1 MGLFQ
6 YIKLNVF
13 IISLAFGLFAVYITM
28 PDTRKIYVY
37 PNPENIDVLQYK
49 DKTDTCF
56 KFKQNRSFGF
66 GRYAQKE
73 LIGSIK
79 RTSRRILYIT
89 ASSEK
94 SPTNWK
100 PSLSLQIISDVK
112 KSSLRT
118 ILL

>member
-56 KFKQNRSFGF
+56 KFKQNEVACPKNDS
-66 GRYAQKE
+66 E
-73 LIGSIK
+73 
-79 RTSRRILYIT
+79 IT
-89 ASSEK
+89 KIPVQS
-94 SPTNWK
+94 
-100 PSLSLQIISDVK
+100 
-112 KSSLRT
+112 
-118 ILL
+118 

>member
-13 IISLAFGLFAVYITM
+13 IISLAFGLLAVYITM

-56 KFKQNRSFGF
+56 KFKQNEVACPKNDS
-66 GRYAQKE
+66 E
-73 LIGSIK
+73 
-79 RTSRRILYIT
+79 IT
-89 ASSEK
+89 KIPVQS
-94 SPTNWK
+94 
-100 PSLSLQIISDVK
+100 
-112 KSSLRT
+112 
-118 ILL
+118 